1 MPYGIESGRF
11 HSVDDGSHRDRI
23 QGADTVFTQM
33 AAEVLGVTEDKVY
46 IVSTQDTD
54 VTPFDTGAYASRQT
68 YVSGKAVKKTAEM
81 MKDKILEYA
90 SWKLKMD
97 QQTLDIRNNMIVTA
111 EGRRT
116 AAQWRHWR
124 QRHCTV
130 WTFCPY
136 HC

>member
-1 MPYGIESGRF
+1 M
-11 HSVDDGSHRDRI
+11 
-23 QGADTVFTQM
+23 
-33 AAEVLGVTEDKVY
+33 Y

-90 SWKLKMD
+90 AWKLKMD

-111 EGRRT
+111 EGEELLTNGGAGDRG
-116 AAQWRHWR
+116 
-124 QRHCTV
+124 TV
-130 WTFCPY
+130 QSGTFCPY
-136 HC
+136 HR